1 MLNKQEKDI
10 PSRLIIAGTDT
21 NVGKTIVSSLLVAK
35 LNAHYWKPVQ
45 CGELDTG
52 GDSATIKKL
61 TGIKEN
67 RIIPEAYKLKLAASP
82 NQAAEA
88 EGITIENDKLKLPN
102 HDGALVIELAGGL
115 MVPLRDNWLQI
126 DQIKE
131 WDLPVVLVA
140 RSGLGT
146 LNHTLLS
153 LEAMEKRS
161 IRVHAI
167 ILNGE
172 KHKANY
178 KTLRNTVSPKISIEE
193 IIKKYEFCKYGQE
206 QKKMDKPT
214 QRPGLDCIIPPSA
227 KIEVAVM

>member
-1 MLNKQEKDI
+1 MKT
-10 PSRLIIAGTDT
+10 PSRVIVAGTDT
-21 NVGKTIVSSLLVAK
+21 DVGKTIVSSLLVAQ
-35 LNAHYWKPVQ
+35 LNAHYWKPIQ

-67 RIIPEAYKLKLAASP
+67 RIIPEAYRLKMAASP

-88 EGITIENDKLKLPN
+88 EGITIEKQKLKLPS
-102 HDGALVIELAGGL
+102 HDGALVVELAGGL

-126 DQIKE
+126 DQIKI
-131 WDLPVVLVA
+131 WNLPVVLVA

-153 LEAMEKRS
+153 LEAMEKRN
-161 IRVHAI
+161 IQVVTL

-172 KHKANY
+172 KHEGNY
-178 KTLRNTVSPKISIEE
+178 KTLLKIVGAKISIKEL
-193 IIKKYEFCKYGQE
+193 IKK
-206 QKKMDKPT
+206 
-214 QRPGLDCIIPPSA
+214 
-227 KIEVAVM
+227 IEIQSN

>member
-1 MLNKQEKDI
+1 MKT
-10 PSRLIIAGTDT
+10 PSRLIVAGTDT

-35 LNAHYWKPVQ
+35 LNAHYWKPIQ

-67 RIIPEAYKLKLAASP
+67 RIIPEAYRLKMAASP

-88 EGITIENDKLKLPN
+88 EGITIEKQKLKLPS
-102 HDGALVIELAGGL
+102 HDGALVVELAGGL

-126 DQIKE
+126 DQIKI
-131 WDLPVVLVA
+131 WNLPVVLVA

-153 LEAMEKRS
+153 LEAMEKRN
-161 IRVHAI
+161 IQVVTL

-172 KHKANY
+172 KHEGNY
-178 KTLRNTVSPKISIEE
+178 KTLLKIVGAKISI
-193 IIKKYEFCKYGQE
+193 KKLYIQS
-206 QKKMDKPT
+206 
-214 QRPGLDCIIPPSA
+214 I
-227 KIEVAVM
+227 

>member
-1 MLNKQEKDI
+1 MLNKQEKEM
-10 PSRLIIAGTDT
+10 PSRLIVAGTDT

-35 LNAHYWKPVQ
+35 LHAHYWKPVQ

-61 TGIKEN
+61 TSIKEN
-67 RIIPEAYKLKLAASP
+67 RIIPEAYRLKLAASP

-126 DQIKE
+126 DQIKV
-131 WDLPVVLVA
+131 WNLPVVLVA

-153 LEAMEKRS
+153 LEAMEKRN
-161 IRVHAI
+161 IRVHTI

-172 KHKANY
+172 KHEENY
-178 KTLRNTVSPKISIEE
+178 RTLRNTVNPKINIEKMVE
-193 IIKKYEFCKYGQE
+193 KYEFRNYGQE
-206 QKKMDKPT
+206 QKES
-214 QRPGLDCIIPPSA
+214 G
-227 KIEVAVM
+227 

>member
-1 MLNKQEKDI
+1 MLNKQEKDM
-10 PSRLIIAGTDT
+10 PSRLIVAGTDT
-21 NVGKTIVSSLLVAK
+21 NVGKTIVSSLLVTK
-35 LNAHYWKPVQ
+35 LNANYWKPVQ

-67 RIIPEAYKLKLAASP
+67 RIIPEAYSLKLAASP

-88 EGITIENDKLKLPN
+88 EGIIIENVKLKLPN
-102 HDGALVIELAGGL
+102 NDRALVIELAGGL
-115 MVPLRDNWLQI
+115 MVPLRDDWLQI
-126 DQIKE
+126 DQIKV

-153 LEAMEKRS
+153 LEAMEKRN
-161 IRVHAI
+161 IEVHTI

-172 KHKANY
+172 KHEANY
-178 KTLRNTVSPKISIEE
+178 RTLRKIVHEKIDIEE
-193 IIKKYEFCKYGQE
+193 
-206 QKKMDKPT
+206 
-214 QRPGLDCIIPPSA
+214 LDVQPI
-227 KIEVAVM
+227 

>member
-1 MLNKQEKDI
+1 MLNKQEKDM
-10 PSRLIIAGTDT
+10 PSRLIVAGTDT

-67 RIIPEAYKLKLAASP
+67 RIIPEAYRLKLAASP

-102 HDGALVIELAGGL
+102 HNGALVVELAGGL

-126 DQIKE
+126 DQIKV
-131 WDLPVVLVA
+131 WNLPVVLVA

-153 LEAMEKRS
+153 LEAMEKRN
-161 IRVHAI
+161 IEVHTV

-172 KHKANY
+172 RHEKNY
-178 KTLRNTVSPKISIEE
+178 GTLREIVNKKIDIEE
-193 IIKKYEFCKYGQE
+193 
-206 QKKMDKPT
+206 
-214 QRPGLDCIIPPSA
+214 LDIQPI
-227 KIEVAVM
+227 

>member
-1 MLNKQEKDI
+1 MKTPN
-10 PSRLIIAGTDT
+10 RLIVAGTDT

-35 LNAHYWKPVQ
+35 LNAYYWKPIQ

-67 RIIPEAYKLKLAASP
+67 RIIPEAYRLKMAASP

-88 EGITIENDKLKLPN
+88 EGITIEDQKLKLPSYG
-102 HDGALVIELAGGL
+102 GALVVELAGGL

-126 DQIKE
+126 DQIKI
-131 WDLPVVLVA
+131 WNLPVVLVA

-153 LEAMEKRS
+153 LEAME
-161 IRVHAI
+161 IRNIQVTTL

-172 KHKANY
+172 KHEGNY
-178 KTLRNTVSPKISIEE
+178 KTLNKIVGAKLNIEE
-193 IIKKYEFCKYGQE
+193 LFEKIEFKKY
-206 QKKMDKPT
+206 
-214 QRPGLDCIIPPSA
+214 
-227 KIEVAVM
+227 

>member
-1 MLNKQEKDI
+1 MKTPN
-10 PSRLIIAGTDT
+10 RLIVAGTDT

-35 LNAHYWKPVQ
+35 LNAHYWKPIQ

-61 TGIKEN
+61 TGIEEN
-67 RIIPEAYKLKLAASP
+67 RSIPEAYRLKMAASP

-88 EGITIENDKLKLPN
+88 EGITIEDKNLILPS
-102 HDGALVIELAGGL
+102 HDGPLVVELAGGL

-126 DQIKE
+126 DQIKI
-131 WDLPVVLVA
+131 WNLPVVLVA

-153 LEAMEKRS
+153 LEAMEKRN
-161 IRVHAI
+161 IQVTTL

-172 KHKANY
+172 KHEGNY
-178 KTLRNTVSPKISIEE
+178 KTLLKIVDAEISI
-193 IIKKYEFCKYGQE
+193 KK
-206 QKKMDKPT
+206 
-214 QRPGLDCIIPPSA
+214 LDIQP
-227 KIEVAVM
+227 V